1 MAYHEYTY
9 ELEPKTCKCQSSVC
23 PVIIND
29 KNAAHCEIR
38 NTLYGILNNV
48 SSNDILSNHLIV
60 QLQKILIKLD
70 ETNILEGKESN
81 ILKDLVEE
89 HSMFGFSEMVIKQRL
104 MEIAKNYHDGI
115 YSE

>member
-1 MAYHEYTY
+1 M
-9 ELEPKTCKCQSSVC
+9 EPKTCKCQSSVRPC
-23 PVIIND
+23 IINN
-29 KNAAHCEIR
+29 KNAALSEIH

-48 SSNDILSNHLIV
+48 SSNDILSNHLTV
-60 QLQKILIKLD
+60 QLQKMFTKLD
-70 ETNILEGKESN
+70 EIKFLEGKESN
-81 ILKDLVEE
+81 VLKDLVEE